1 MAQRRM
7 FSLKVIDTD
16 KFLDMPSSAQA
27 LYFHLG
33 MRADDDGFVSSP
45 RRITTL
51 VGSATDDLTLL
62 VAKGF
67 IIPFDSGIVVMT
79 HWKQN
84 NYIQTDRYNKTIYT
98 KEKALLSADSNG
110 DYLLLQ
116 PSGHQAADGVG
127 TECIQNVSI
136 SDTQVRLG
144 KDSNIYTSPKG
155 SCKHTDYQSIVDN
168 FNLICSSLPKV
179 RRITDTR
186 KRAIKKAT
194 DALEGLSSFEEVFQ
208 KVEASD
214 FLTGR
219 NGGFKGC
226 GFDWIMKPTN
236 LTKIIEGNYDNRDDP
251 GKLQGV
257 ILEGGG
263 VQL

>member
-7 FSLKVIDTD
+7 FSLKVVDTD
-16 KFLDMPSSAQA
+16 KFLNMPSSAQA

-45 RRITTL
+45 RRITAL

-62 VAKGF
+62 VTKGF
-67 IIPFDSGIVVMT
+67 IIPFESGIVVMT

-84 NYIQTDRYNKTIYT
+84 NYIQADRYNKTIYT

-116 PSGHQAADGVG
+116 PDGNQSADGLD
-127 TECIQNVSI
+127 TKCIQNLSI

-144 KDSNIYTSPKG
+144 KDNNIYTSSLDDGKRFHYRPVVE
-155 SCKHTDYQSIVDN
+155 S
-168 FNLICSSLPKV
+168 FNRICVSLPKV
-179 RRITDTR
+179 KNISDPR
-186 KRAIKKAT
+186 KTAIKKAAS
-194 DALEGLSSFEEVFQ
+194 ALEGEFSFEEFFE
-208 KVEASD
+208 KVESSD

-219 NGGFKGC
+219 SGGFKGC
-226 GFDWIMKPTN
+226 GFDWIMKPAN
-236 LTKIIEGNYDNRDDP
+236 LTKIIEGNYDNRDGS

-257 ILEGGG
+257 LLEGGAI
-263 VQL
+263 QL